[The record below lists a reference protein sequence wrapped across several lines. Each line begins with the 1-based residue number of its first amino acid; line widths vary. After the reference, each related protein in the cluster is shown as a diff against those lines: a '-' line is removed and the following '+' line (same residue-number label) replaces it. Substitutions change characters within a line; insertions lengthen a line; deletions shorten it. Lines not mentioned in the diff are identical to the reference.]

1 MKSKITLPFL
11 LLFFNQ
17 LVAQEVITTEV
28 QDSFKTPQYEVV
40 YDDVFLSKKE
50 TKSLFKVDFLPILNA
65 LNEFVPGKRGL
76 GLEFEH
82 KIGKHFS
89 LNSGLFA
96 GIGLLER
103 NSDKP
108 LSLIIEPRWYFSQ
121 KANNLNGEYISLKTE
136 ITKEFSENIKGTY
149 SNTSLNVG
157 LQRRVYNN
165 WFANFHVGLNYFH
178 SDNDKVTYKFNKTLS
193 LIGDFTMGLSFGG
206 GKKSTIQ
213 SCDVFNCFEEEKSLF
228 KVDLRGLLIGVSQY
242 GFTSQPIIAYEHKLN
257 TSWSLNHEVRS
268 KLNVVFKQDPFG
280 FNNYNNNFV
289 ITYNI
294 EPRYYYNMKK
304 RIAEGKSSNNLS
316 GNYFSLSTGYTYRRI
331 KYEQIGDPKFIN
343 KRKEERHYITFLPKY
358 GIQRKIFNKGFV
370 DISFAPFQFY
380 NFKSNLENEYSLS
393 SGEIRKN
400 QSQTDWSFEFAVD
413 IQPVVDIKIGLAF

>member
-11 LLFFNQ
+11 LLFFNH

-50 TKSLFKVDFLPILNA
+50 TKSLLKVDFLPILNA

-76 GLEFEH
+76 GLEFER

-103 NSDKP
+103 SSNKP

-136 ITKEFSENIKGTY
+136 ITKEFNENIKGTY

-165 WFANFHVGLNYFH
+165 WFANFHVGLDYFH
-178 SDNDKVTYKFNKTLS
+178 SDNEKINYKFNNTIS

-228 KVDLRGLLIGVSQY
+228 KVDLRGLLIGVSEY
-242 GFTSQPIIAYEHKLN
+242 GFKSQPIIAYEHKLN
-257 TSWSLNHEVRS
+257 TSWSLNHEARFKLYVPFIEDTYVADYRNRS
-268 KLNVVFKQDPFG
+268 FAA
-280 FNNYNNNFV
+280 
-289 ITYNI
+289 TYNI

-304 RIAEGKSSNNLS
+304 RIAEGKSANNLS
-316 GNYFSLSTGYTYRRI
+316 GNYFSLAAGYTYRYN
-331 KYEQIGDPKFIN
+331 KANQSGDPKVVNI
-343 KRKEERHYITFLPKY
+343 RKEERHYIAFLPKY

-370 DISFAPFQFY
+370 DISFAPFQFFY
-380 NFKSNLENEYSLS
+380 VKTNSFNEFGEVGKTNVTEFGEDWRFNFS
-393 SGEIRKN
+393 
-400 QSQTDWSFEFAVD
+400 VD
-413 IQPVVDIKIGLAF
+413 IQPAIDIKIGLAF

>member
-11 LLFFNQ
+11 FLFFNQ

-50 TKSLFKVDFLPILNA
+50 TKSLFKVDFLPLLNA
-65 LNEFVPGKRGL
+65 LNEFVPGRQGL
-76 GLEFEH
+76 GIEYEH

-89 LNSGLFA
+89 LNGGLFA
-96 GIGLLER
+96 QLGLLES
-103 NSDKP
+103 NSYKP
-108 LSLIIEPRWYFSQ
+108 LSLSIEPRWYFNQ
-121 KANNLNGEYISLKTE
+121 KNNNLNGEYIGLKAE
-136 ITKEFSENIKGTY
+136 LTKNLSEGKLVSY

-165 WFANFHVGLNYFH
+165 WYANFHAGLDYFH
-178 SDNDKVTYKFNKTLS
+178 TNREGILPRYNNVIS

-228 KVDLRGLLIGVSQY
+228 KVDLRGLLIGVSEY
-242 GFTSQPIIAYEHKLN
+242 GFRSQPIIAYEHKLN
-257 TSWSLNHEVRS
+257 TSWSLNHEARF
-268 KLNVVFKQDPFG
+268 KLSVPFTEDINALDYG
-280 FNNYNNNFV
+280 SRNFAA
-289 ITYNI
+289 TYNI

-304 RIAEGKSSNNLS
+304 RIAEGKSANNLS
-316 GNYFSLSTGYTYRRI
+316 GNYFSLAAGYTYRYF
-331 KYEQIGDPKFIN
+331 KANQSGDPKVVNI
-343 KRKEERHYITFLPKY
+343 RKEERHYIAFLPKY

-370 DISFAPFQFY
+370 DISFAPFQFFY
-380 NFKSNLENEYSLS
+380 VKTNTSNEFGEVGKTNVTKFGQDWGFNFS
-393 SGEIRKN
+393 
-400 QSQTDWSFEFAVD
+400 VD
-413 IQPVVDIKIGLAF
+413 IQPAIDIKIGVAF